1 MDYIIHILIIISIFV
16 PLALSLDLLVGRTGI
31 LSITHAGMYGLGAYT
46 TAILTKTYGVSFL
59 TSVAV
64 GILVTVCASYMLS
77 KVLSRLKGDYYTL
90 GSFGANIILFSLFM
104 NLTPLTG
111 GPMGIFNIPQAV
123 IFGIPVTSTL
133 AFLLVSLVFMCLVII
148 FMQMITTSRFGLIIQ
163 AIRDDT
169 LATEVFGYNVKD
181 FKTVAFVISASIAS
195 IAGSLYSTYISFID
209 PSSFT
214 LNESIFMLTMIII
227 GGFASKRGAIFGAV
241 FVILL
246 PELLRFVGLPDSIAA
261 QLRVAIYGAIL
272 MYLMYKKP
280 TGVFGNYT
288 P

>member
-16 PLALSLDLLVGRTGI
+16 PLALSLDLIVGRTGI

-59 TSVAV
+59 QSVV
-64 GILVTVCASYMLS
+64 IGILFTGCVSYMLS

-90 GSFGANIILFSLFM
+90 GSFGANIILYSLFM
-104 NLTPLTG
+104 NLTSVTG
-111 GPMGIFNIPQAV
+111 GPIGIFNIPQAN
-123 IFGIPVTSTL
+123 IFGMPITTSQT
-133 AFLLVSLVFMCLVII
+133 FLLVSFVFMCAII
-148 FMQMITTSRFGLIIQ
+148 LFIYAITKSRFGLIIQ
-163 AIRDDT
+163 AVRDDA
-169 LATEVFGYNVKD
+169 LATEVFGYKVTD

-195 IAGSLYSTYISFID
+195 IAGSLYATYISFID
-209 PSSFT
+209 PTSFT

-227 GGFASKRGAIFGAV
+227 GGLASNRGALFGAT

-246 PELLRFVGLPDSIAA
+246 PESLRFVGLPDSVAA
-261 QLRVAIYGAIL
+261 QLRVAIYGMIL

-280 TGVFGNYT
+280 SGVFGNYT